1 MNTPETHMSDLYDD
15 EAEVSIDT
23 DASVA
28 QVAIQI
34 QAERSKTVELQ
45 QAYNRL
51 EVDSSLSTTEKEIL
65 ETMATAIVDEIV
77 SAPVSVLDR
86 ADAYDD
92 DTVETA
98 LELFDPADE

>member
-1 MNTPETHMSDLYDD
+1 MNTPETLLTEVDD
-15 EAEVSIDT
+15 KEAGVATDT
-23 DASVA
+23 NASVA
-28 QVAIQI
+28 QAAIHI
-34 QAERSKTVELQ
+34 QAERIKTAELQ

-51 EVDSSLSTTEKEIL
+51 DVDSSLSTTEKEIL

-77 SAPVSVLDR
+77 AAPVSVLDR

-98 LELFDPADE
+98 LELFNPTDE